1 MAFFRLEWRA
11 SAAKELRKID
21 RQMIPRIVE
30 AAEQLACEP
39 LPPGAKK
46 LQGTEFIYRVRVGD
60 YRIVYEVAE
69 TAQCVTVVRVR
80 HRKEV
85 YR

>member
-21 RQMIPRIVE
+21 RQTIPRIV
-30 AAEQLACEP
+30 AAVEQLANEP
-39 LPPGAKK
+39 FPVGAKK
-46 LQGTEFIYRVRVGD
+46 LQGTESIYRIRVGD
-60 YRIVYEVAE
+60 YRIVYEVDAAE
-69 TAQCVTVVRVR
+69 VVIIIVRVR

>member
-1 MAFFRLEWRA
+1 MASFRLEWRA

-21 RQMIPRIVE
+21 RQVIPRIM
-30 AAEQLACEP
+30 AAVEQLACEP
-39 LPPGAKK
+39 YPPGAKK
-46 LQGTEFIYRVRVGD
+46 LQGTESSYRIRVGD
-60 YRIVYEVAE
+60 YRIVYEVDAAE
-69 TAQCVTVVRVR
+69 VVIIIVRVR

>member
-1 MAFFRLEWRA
+1 MASFRLEWRA

-21 RQMIPRIVE
+21 RQAVPRIVE
-30 AAEQLACEP
+30 AVEQLAIEP

-46 LQGTEFIYRVRVGD
+46 LQGSDYIYRIRVGD
-60 YRIVYEVAE
+60 YRIVYELDAAGRI
-69 TAQCVTVVRVR
+69 TIVRVR

>member
-1 MAFFRLEWRA
+1 MAFSNLEWRA

-21 RQMIPRIVE
+21 RLVLPKIIA
-30 AAEQLACEP
+30 AAEHLASDP
-39 LPPGAKK
+39 HPAGAKK
-46 LQGTEFIYRVRVGD
+46 LQGTDSIYRIRVGD
-60 YRIVYEVAE
+60 YRIVYEVAAAGRI
-69 TAQCVTVVRVR
+69 TIVRVR

>member
-1 MAFFRLEWRA
+1 MAPFRLEWRA

-21 RQMIPRIVE
+21 RHTIPRIVE
-30 AAEQLACEP
+30 AIEQLAIEP

-46 LQGTEFIYRVRVGD
+46 LQGSDYIYRIRVGD
-60 YRIVYEVAE
+60 YRIVYELD
-69 TAQCVTVVRVR
+69 TAGRITIVRVR

>member
-1 MAFFRLEWRA
+1 MASFRLEWRA

-21 RQMIPRIVE
+21 RQLIPRIVA
-30 AAEQLACEP
+30 AAEQLAHEP
-39 LPPGAKK
+39 FPSGAKK
-46 LQGTEFIYRVRVGD
+46 LQGTESIYRIRVGD
-60 YRIVYEVAE
+60 YRIVYEVNAAE
-69 TAQCVTVVRVR
+69 VVIIIVRVR